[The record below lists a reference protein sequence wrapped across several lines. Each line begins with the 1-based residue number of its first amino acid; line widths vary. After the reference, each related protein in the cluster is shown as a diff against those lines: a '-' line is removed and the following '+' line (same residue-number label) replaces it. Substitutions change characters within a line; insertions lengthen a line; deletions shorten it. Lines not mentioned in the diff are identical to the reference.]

1 MYVRAQRFFAVAFRM
16 GGKVKGRAVALQNPK
31 NGLKTALFMV
41 FYNFYRFFYRFYK
54 FFIDFIDF
62 LYVYKFFYRIYKF
75 FIRTSSSLHHKINEN
90 TRKNGQNRSYA
101 SDTVKR
107 C

>member
-1 MYVRAQRFFAVAFRM
+1 MRGIVCFLRAIYIFIKMYVRALRIFAVAFRM

-31 NGLKTALFMV
+31 KGLKTALFMV

-62 LYVYKFFYRIYKF
+62 L
-75 FIRTSSSLHHKINEN
+75 
-90 TRKNGQNRSYA
+90 
-101 SDTVKR
+101 
-107 C
+107 